1 MRTHCTVFQDG
12 RVGGVEMHRYI
23 YIYIYTYNGGV
34 EVHRYIY
41 MYNGMLRMIWDGSKG
56 RLKYFKD
63 YD

>member
-1 MRTHCTVFQDG
+1 MWRCIDI
-12 RVGGVEMHRYI
+12 YI